1 MYTNYILFVQS
12 CIDGHLGCFDVLVIA
27 NYAVMNIDVQISLP
41 DLAFSSSEYI
51 PTSAI
56 ARSYGNYML
65 IF

>member
-1 MYTNYILFVQS
+1 MFIYLSIVGDL
-12 CIDGHLGCFDVLVIA
+12 GHFHLLALVTS
-27 NYAVMNIDVQISLP
+27 AVMNIDVQISLP
-41 DLAFSSSEYI
+41 DLVFSSSEYI